1 MNSHRILPT
10 IISSSH
16 QNARLQSTLTIPDL
30 IKLKQFLQNPDTLMV
45 NSPEDNINADTDP
58 TTPAQTKTHSN
69 KIDSFE
75 YSGKNFIDLIN
86 ENFNQEQIDLNNN
99 FIASPS
105 KDFENL
111 YINKDTNDKQNETEK
126 FIASRDIDIKD
137 YKRFEKLLHIL
148 NKGNDLELFN
158 YLMRYKNVIES
169 KFLKNLN
176 SFEISTIIKRLVNF
190 QLKILEFNKFEK
202 LNSSKILKDTNYDSN
217 FEVVKKSYSNILS
230 LIKIIKNS
238 NKKLYKFNLNDY
250 ENLINLQFKNNKF
263 KSTIRTI
270 LELETIVESKNNYQ
284 DLKLNNFIWNI
295 KLKLLGDANI
305 VNWKFDRYKLYTTKI
320 DKISENYKYKNGE
333 NISGENLL
341 NQYSKSN
348 LIPNNE
354 IHSSFILSFGKQK
367 NLNLLDNYILK
378 IFGISENSFNYF
390 EMLKEDKDII
400 LFNRLNNP
408 PNLNLLISILYSYSI
423 NYNLL
428 KSFKIINLFL
438 KNYKITNN
446 YNENLSKFFNHL
458 FKMTGLTLKNI
469 HKNYLES
476 IFKLNKFQNDEFYS
490 NFKNFKL
497 TDEII
502 DLIWIKILNN
512 YSNNYYLIPNNL
524 FKLKIKYSSTESLLS
539 ELPII
544 YNKLIIN
551 NNTNKQNKNNHFNY
565 SINENLYI
573 SYINKCRIGLQKN
586 LKFYE
591 AELLINNYSINDEM
605 KEILL
610 NNLNKNQTKYLNR
623 LREDDKEKRKQ
634 NLINDDEDNMLGL
647 W

>member
-1 MNSHRILPT
+1 
-10 IISSSH
+10 
-16 QNARLQSTLTIPDL
+16 
-30 IKLKQFLQNPDTLMV
+30 MV
-45 NSPEDNINADTDP
+45 NAPEDNINNNTDS
-58 TTPAQTKTHSN
+58 TTTHNN

-75 YSGKNFIDLIN
+75 YSGKNFIELIN

-99 FIASPS
+99 LIYSPS

-111 YINKDTNDKQNETEK
+111 YINKNTDNNNNKDEIQK
-126 FIASRDIDIKD
+126 FISNRDIDIKD

-148 NKGNDLELFN
+148 NTGNDLELFN
-158 YLMRYKNVIES
+158 YLIRYKNIIES

-176 SFEISTIIKRLVNF
+176 NFEISTIIKRLVNF

-202 LNSSKILKDTNYDSN
+202 LNSSKISKDTNYNLN
-217 FEVVKKSYSNILS
+217 FELVKKSYSNILN

-238 NKKLYKFNLNDY
+238 NKNLYKFNLNDY

-270 LELETIVESKNNYQ
+270 LELEKKIESKKKNINQ

-295 KLKLLGDANI
+295 KIKLLGDANI
-305 VNWKFDRYKLYTTKI
+305 INWEFDRYKLYRTKI
-320 DKISENYKYKNGE
+320 DKISENYKYKDNE
-333 NISGENLL
+333 NKSIENLL
-341 NQYSKSN
+341 NEYSKSN

-378 IFGISENSFNYF
+378 IFGISENNFNYF

-438 KNYKITNN
+438 KNYRNLNN
-446 YNENLSKFFNHL
+446 YNENLLKFFNHL
-458 FKMTGLTLKNI
+458 FKITGLTLKNI

-476 IFKLNKFQNDEFYS
+476 IFKLNKFKNDEFYL

-497 TDEII
+497 KNEII

-524 FKLKIKYSSTESLLS
+524 YKLRIKYSSIESLLN

-551 NNTNKQNKNNHFNY
+551 NNTNKQNKNNQFNY

-573 SYINKCRIGLQKN
+573 SYINKCRIELQKN

-591 AELLINNYSINDEM
+591 AELLINNYSINNEM

-610 NNLNKNQTKYLNR
+610 NNLNKNQKIYLNK
-623 LREDDKEKRKQ
+623 LKKDDKEKRKQ
-634 NLINDDEDNMLGL
+634 ILINDDEDNMLEL